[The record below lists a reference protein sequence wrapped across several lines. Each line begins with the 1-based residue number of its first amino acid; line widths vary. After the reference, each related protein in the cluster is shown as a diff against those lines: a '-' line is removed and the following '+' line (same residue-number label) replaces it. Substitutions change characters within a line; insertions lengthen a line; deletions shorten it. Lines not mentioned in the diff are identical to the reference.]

1 MPPRSQA
8 QARWAFANQDKAG
21 KLGEAAREFV
31 PHGEGSM
38 SKLPKLVKKGRISR
52 KAAERLSSRRSK

>member
-8 QARWAFANQDKAG
+8 QARWAFANQDKPG

-31 PHGEGSM
+31 PHGTGSM
-38 SKLPKLVKKGRISR
+38 KKLPKLVKRGRVSP
-52 KAAERLSSRRSK
+52 KAASRRMK

>member
-8 QARWAFANQDKAG
+8 QARWAFANQDKPG
-21 KLGEAAREFV
+21 KLGAAAREFV

-38 SKLPKLVKKGRISR
+38 SKLPKLVKRGRVSP
-52 KAAERLSSRRSK
+52 KAAERMSSRRSK